1 MQIPIRSSEEFH
13 RLLFALV
20 DELVD
25 AQIHFNLYQDLVAAI
40 PEYSTEFNQS
50 NTFWSLT
57 FSAHLD
63 ATVLRICKAYD
74 QYGSD
79 KPSLNLTSLLDTIDA
94 NLHLF
99 DEPNFRERL
108 KGNPFVDSLA
118 ETNRRPDPARLKQD
132 KLSVSNS
139 DPLVKK
145 LTIWRNNFFA
155 HRSTKQALDAK
166 RLVGRYPLLI
176 SEIGTLLA
184 TGVAIVNRYSS
195 LFVATSH
202 STGIV
207 GRDDYKW
214 LLKAARE
221 SLDAYEARIQKQIN
235 QVSRASLTLRR
246 HRSLA
251 TWKEAP
257 QTPRCATSRSSNWQT
272 VSTTPLTKRKPG
284 ASAMNWAEWFLVRR
298 PHFPVDTALL
308 LAYTSK

>member
-1 MQIPIRSSEEFH
+1 MQIAIQNSDQFH

-63 ATVLRICKAYD
+63 ATVLRLCKAYD

-108 KGNPFVDSLA
+108 KENPFVDSLA
-118 ETNRRPDPARLKQD
+118 ETNRRPDPVRLKQD

-145 LTIWRNNFFA
+145 LTIWRNNFLA
-155 HRSTKQALDAK
+155 HRNPKHALDAK
-166 RLVGRYPLLI
+166 AFVGKYPLLI

-184 TGVAIVNRYSS
+184 NGVAIVNRYSS

-207 GRDDYKW
+207 GRDDYLW
-214 LLKAARE
+214 LLKAARKD
-221 SLDAYEARIQKQIN
+221 LDAHEAQIQEDINKIAHAAPTSQVPPSAVRLRENSSDSETRKQ
-235 QVSRASLTLRR
+235 QEFF
-246 HRSLA
+246 HLA
-251 TWKEAP
+251 ECFRNATDPTEA
-257 QTPRCATSRSSNWQT
+257 
-272 VSTTPLTKRKPG
+272 KRLG
-284 ASAMNWAEWFLVRR
+284 DELGRMVFG
-298 PHFPVDTALL
+298 T
-308 LAYTSK
+308 